1 MSLGNSVIAAI
12 VAAVMVFIGGL
23 VLRRSRS
30 KAGPILA
37 KRDKAIEKVQE
48 NVREDVEKLERRREE
63 VLTRGSTAEALND
76 LIEKGDL

>member
-1 MSLGNSVIAAI
+1 MSLGNSVIATI

-30 KAGPILA
+30 KTGPILE

-48 NVREDVEKLERRREE
+48 NVRKDVEKMERRREE
-63 VLTRGSTAEALND
+63 VLTRSSTAEALND

>member
-12 VAAVMVFIGGL
+12 FAAVMVFIGGL

-30 KAGPILA
+30 KTGPLLE

-48 NVREDVEKLERRREE
+48 NVRKDVEKLERRREE